1 MFDLSLTSIKQV
13 LASSQLESDELAQY
27 YGPDHLLPDVNSK
40 NLIYKRDSPSEIS
53 NVHFCKCIYK
63 PIQILNIVY
72 YIVYNMCTQKDKWVD
87 PTHEFIAVYHLL
99 HTYNLLLT

>member
-1 MFDLSLTSIKQV
+1 MF
-13 LASSQLESDELAQY
+13 
-27 YGPDHLLPDVNSK
+27 
-40 NLIYKRDSPSEIS
+40 IS
-53 NVHFCKCIYK
+53 VSVYK

-72 YIVYNMCTQKDKWVD
+72 YIVYDMCTQKDKWVD